1 METNHTEVKLLGD
14 VVNVISQVGFPIFI
28 SIYVLGRLEPT
39 INKLN
44 DTIRFQTIIIAK
56 QSGMDYDQVLREYGV
71 QNPRS

>member
-1 METNHTEVKLLGD
+1 MGEIVSF
-14 VVNVISQVGFPIFI
+14 ISQVGFPIFI

-56 QSGMDYDQVLREYGV
+56 QSGIDYDQVMREYGV
-71 QNPRS
+71 QNPKC